1 METCGQSKKVE
12 ENALTA
18 HDVSVNRK
26 PHRVKILERNR
37 DTFLVEVN
45 EKTVTVKIKNPSQGK
60 TAIIEINGR
69 SFRSKIKRIQRNILQ
84 VKIGGKIFEVY
95 RHPRIPKAPAVKL
108 EPAATIVRRP
118 ALKLAIEKD
127 AVIAPIAGRIVLLK
141 ADVGQRVEKGECICV
156 LEAMKMENEIAAP
169 KAGVVKEFKVS
180 EGAIVNKGDVL
191 ALIT

>member
-1 METCGQSKKVE
+1 METCGQSKKAE

-18 HDVSVNRK
+18 HDVLVNK
-26 PHRVKILERNR
+26 KLHRVKVLERNAS
-37 DTFLVEVN
+37 TFIVEVN

-69 SFRSKIKRIQRNILQ
+69 SFRAKIKRIQRNILQ
-84 VKIGGKIFEVY
+84 VKIGGKIFDVQ
-95 RHPRIPKAPAVKL
+95 RQPKIPKAPAVKL
-108 EPAATIVRRP
+108 EPAATITRRP

-180 EGAIVNKGDVL
+180 EGAIVNKGDFL

>member
-1 METCGQSKKVE
+1 M
-12 ENALTA
+12 TA
-18 HDVSVNRK
+18 HDVSVNGK
-26 PHRVKILERNR
+26 PHRVRILERNG

-45 EKTVTVKIKNPSQGK
+45 EKMVTVKIKNPSQGK

-69 SFRSKIKRIQRNILQ
+69 SFRAKIKRIQGNILQ
-84 VKIGGKIFEVY
+84 VKIGGKIFEVQ
-95 RHPRIPKAPAVKL
+95 PQPKIPKAPAVKL
-108 EPAATIVRRP
+108 EPVATIARRSG
-118 ALKLAIEKD
+118 LKLAIEKD

-141 ADVGQRVEKGECICV
+141 ADVGQRVEKGECICI

-169 KAGVVKEFKVS
+169 KAGVVKGFKVS